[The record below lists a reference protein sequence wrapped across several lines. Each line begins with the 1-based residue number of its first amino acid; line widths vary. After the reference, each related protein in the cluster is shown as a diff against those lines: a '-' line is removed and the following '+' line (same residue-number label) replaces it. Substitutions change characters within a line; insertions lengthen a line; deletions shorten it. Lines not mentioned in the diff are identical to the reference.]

1 MQHSGVTCAGNH
13 GEGNGYERLPAHA
26 FFSFLCSSFLFMPR
40 VTFHSFSL
48 FFLFFSISSRL
59 PAAAPLP
66 AVLCSPAA
74 PPPPPPPPFYAEPC
88 QAKSSSLLRL
98 LRGNLELRSQLDAS
112 RRDKSAKFFVSR
124 GRGARTPILARRRS
138 SGGPPRQ
145 PAGPGWGLHPLP
157 LLLHLTSHLDEN
169 DSSVVRNLN
178 PAC

>member
-1 MQHSGVTCAGNH
+1 MARETDM
-13 GEGNGYERLPAHA
+13 NGCQLPL
-26 FFSFLCSSFLFMPR
+26 FFLSSFLPFFLFLPR

-48 FFLFFSISSRL
+48 FFFFFHFISPACCRSSSRR
-59 PAAAPLP
+59 
-66 AVLCSPAA
+66 AVLARRSPSSSS
-74 PPPPPPPPFYAEPC
+74 YAEPC

-124 GRGARTPILARRRS
+124 GRGARTPILVHRRS

-145 PAGPGWGLHPLP
+145 TAGPGWGLHPLP

-169 DSSVVRNLN
+169 DSSVVRNLSL
-178 PAC
+178 AC

>member
-1 MQHSGVTCAGNH
+1 M
-13 GEGNGYERLPAHA
+13 NGCQLPL
-26 FFSFLCSSFLFMPR
+26 FFLSSVLPFFLFLPR

-48 FFLFFSISSRL
+48 FFLFFFHFISPACCRSSSRR
-59 PAAAPLP
+59 
-66 AVLCSPAA
+66 AVLARRSPSSASS
-74 PPPPPPPPFYAEPC
+74 PFYAEPC

-145 PAGPGWGLHPLP
+145 PAGPSWGLHLLP

-169 DSSVVRNLN
+169 DSSVVRILN